1 VTAGLWRLLD
11 LVLWVTA
18 ASVAASRYAL
28 APAVFAAVLG
38 AAAGVFVGERL
49 ARSRARTV
57 ALVLGALATVP
68 PLLFAAAL
76 LARSPSF
83 AGAVGPTA
91 AYALAEFLPWLGLPF
106 AVVALLTA
114 LGRRHAFLRVLE
126 LAVAA
131 SVYAAL
137 FAAHRE
143 GFVNRPFFLVDPLW
157 GSGRDPLDY
166 FLLLGVGLA
175 ALMAVALAKGAP
187 GRRSLAGLFVL
198 LCALL
203 GLFFLLP
210 QGQLKNIAELHRVLG
225 KDGKPDEGGKGDKPA
240 KPENG
245 EPTHG
250 QRGGQGQPGE
260 GGSGG
265 DKSELPDSFQDQERG
280 QSNAPVAVVVFH
292 NDFKPPLGYYYF
304 REAAFSTY
312 NGVRLVADASGRM
325 DRDLPSAF
333 APGRTTVPSAGLPH
347 GTKHLAGAP
356 GDSFARVGT
365 TVALLAPH
373 PKPFGLVNPAELAP
387 EANPDPRRFFRA
399 YAVLSWALTAPPPA
413 LLEEPAGGAE
423 WGDAAWSHYLEA
435 PEDPRYA
442 ALVETIVTT
451 LPADLR
457 DKPFARAVAIK
468 LWLDKNST
476 YSMHTAHESGS
487 DPVADFLFGDRTGHC
502 VHFAH
507 AACLL
512 YRAAG
517 VPARVAAGYAV
528 RADFRGGGAA
538 LMVRSKD
545 AHAWPEIC
553 LKGPGWMPLD
563 ISPAKNLDPPED
575 APDAGL
581 QQMLGD
587 MAMGQRPPPPPP
599 EEKPGLQWGAL
610 FRLLLKALLWT
621 LAVAAA
627 LALLAGYAIKAW
639 RRAAPFWGGGARR
652 PVTAYRAALD
662 LLNEAG
668 LRRAFGQTREA
679 FARQAGVRVPSLL
692 PLTALHLRGALG
704 PPETPPDPDTCL
716 HHYRALR
723 AELKRAPGRG
733 RRLLGALD
741 PTSWLRTR

>member
-1 VTAGLWRLLD
+1 MRAGLWRFLD
-11 LVLWVTA
+11 FLLWVA
-18 ASVAASRYAL
+18 AAAVAASRYAL
-28 APAVFAAVLG
+28 APGLFGAVAG
-38 AAAGVFVGERL
+38 AAAGVFAGEAL
-49 ARSRARTV
+49 ARSRARTL
-57 ALVLGALATVP
+57 ALLVGALALAP

-83 AGAVGPTA
+83 ASAVGPTA

-106 AVVALLTA
+106 ATVALLTA
-114 LGRRHAFLRVLE
+114 LGRRFSSLRVLE
-126 LAVAA
+126 LAVVA
-131 SVYAAL
+131 SIFAAL

-143 GFVNRPFFLVDPLW
+143 GFVNRPFFLVDPIW

-166 FLLLGVGLA
+166 FLLLGVALA
-175 ALMAVALAKGAP
+175 AVMAVALAKGAP
-187 GRRSLAGLFVL
+187 GRRSLAGLAVL

-225 KDGKPDEGGKGDKPA
+225 KDGKPDEGGKGGKEPA
-240 KPENG
+240 KPEPG
-245 EPTHG
+245 DPGQG
-250 QRGGQGQPGE
+250 QRGDDGGQG
-260 GGSGG
+260 G
-265 DKSELPDSFQDQERG
+265 DASDLPDTFQSQG
-280 QSNAPVAVVVFH
+280 QQTNSPVAVVVFR

-304 REAAFSTY
+304 RETAFSTY

-333 APGRTTVPSAGLPH
+333 APGRTRLPSAGLPH
-347 GTKHLAGAP
+347 GTKHLEGAP
-356 GDSFARVGT
+356 GDSFAKVGT

-373 PKPFGLVNPAELAP
+373 PRPFGLVNPAELAP

-413 LLEEPAGGAE
+413 LLGEEAGGAD
-423 WGDAAWSHYLEA
+423 WDGATRAHYLEA

-442 ALVETIVTT
+442 QLVETIVAT

-457 DKPFARAVAIK
+457 DRPFARAVAIK
-468 LWLDKNST
+468 LWLDKNTT
-476 YSMHTAHESGS
+476 YSSRASHEGGK
-487 DPVADFLFGDRTGHC
+487 DPVADFLFGDLTGHC

-538 LMVRSKD
+538 LMVRSRD

-553 LKGPGWMPLD
+553 LQGPGWMPLD

-587 MAMGQRPPPPPP
+587 MAMGERPPPPPP
-599 EEKPGLQWGAL
+599 EEKPGIPWGAL
-610 FRLLLKALLWT
+610 FRSLLRALGWT
-621 LAVAAA
+621 LAVAAV
-627 LALLAGYAIKAW
+627 LALVAGYAVKLT
-639 RRAAPFWGGGARR
+639 RRAAPFWGARGRR

-662 LLNEAG
+662 LLSEAG
-668 LRRAFGQTREA
+668 VRRPFGQTREA
-679 FARQAGVRVPSLL
+679 FAREALDRVPSLS
-692 PLTALHLRGALG
+692 PLTALHLRAALG
-704 PPETPPDPDTCL
+704 PPEPPVDPEACL